1 MIQQTFSKKE
11 KEYWIKIGKEHQAQD
26 RFNQGEWI
34 RKDKD
39 KRGFFKGCFFGC
51 FMQSDENVLSTAAKT
66 MNIPEWL
73 VRVSEKIFEGLS
85 QEESLTFPV
94 ELLEAIPENSD
105 LTKKWK
111 EWNYSLMMDDDHGQ
125 YKYAADNVKCQNAI
139 KGVADLFLLDVITYE
154 AAAIAARSADSVS
167 RAEDSV
173 YLAAAVDSAAS
184 AARAAVSAV
193 DSAVDSAAAAA
204 EAAAAA
210 AAAAVASSVYLASDS
225 VVRAAAAAHYTWMK
239 TNLIEILKS

>member
-34 RKDKD
+34 SKDKD
-39 KRGFFKGCFFGC
+39 KLGFFKGCFFGC
-51 FMQSDENVLSTAAKT
+51 FTQSDYNVLSKAAKT

-85 QEESLTFPV
+85 QEEALSFPV

-111 EWNYSLMMDDDHGQ
+111 EWNYSLMMDKDHGQ
-125 YKYAADNVKCQNAI
+125 YKYAADNVECQNAI

-154 AAAIAARSADSVS
+154 AAAIAAN
-167 RAEDSV
+167 
-173 YLAAAVDSAAS
+173 LATDSALALANS
-184 AARAAVSAV
+184 AARS
-193 DSAVDSAAAAA
+193 
-204 EAAAAA
+204 AA